1 MRFALY
7 SKWHFEDEFAH
18 SYLREAIEMWRLCF
32 THSGTVETD
41 MITHNKYKPV
51 KFDLCVLYF
60 AVNNSLKR
68 HLRKHRPTENQWPVL

>member
-1 MRFALY
+1 
-7 SKWHFEDEFAH
+7 
-18 SYLREAIEMWRLCF
+18 
-32 THSGTVETD
+32 
-41 MITHNKYKPV
+41 MITHNKDKPV